1 MNENNNIALTCE
13 SDGRPKGEIK
23 WFKGGV
29 QLFHDENR
37 HLIQDSSDSLQD
49 DIIRIKSV
57 LTLIRVSRKDADLY
71 TCKAEDVAY
80 AGESSTQ
87 LVVRCKCTY

>member
-1 MNENNNIALTCE
+1 MNENNDIDLTCE

-23 WFKGGV
+23 WFKGAV
-29 QLFHDENR
+29 QLFNDENK
-37 HLIQDSSDSLQD
+37 HLIQDSSGSLQD

-57 LTLIRVSRKDADLY
+57 LTLLKVSRSDADLY

-87 LVVRCKCTY
+87 LVVRCKY